1 MRQRCRQPARFA
13 RHGNGKSGRNTGLY
27 RRHARHGDRM
37 ATAMTG
43 AHQRMQEAIVIG
55 AIACGGS
62 TGIVV
67 RIVRRGMQIRPVR
80 GFMQVAQR
88 GHHRLADDRQQQQ
101 QLRQMAQ
108 ATSSEGRGAGGH
120 WRQG

>member
-1 MRQRCRQPARFA
+1 M
-13 RHGNGKSGRNTGLY
+13 
-27 RRHARHGDRM
+27 
-37 ATAMTG
+37 
-43 AHQRMQEAIVIG
+43 IG
-55 AIACGGS
+55 AIACGS
-62 TGIVV
+62 AGIVV

-80 GFMQVAQR
+80 GFMQIAQR

-108 ATSSEGRGAGGH
+108 ATLGKGQGAGRH